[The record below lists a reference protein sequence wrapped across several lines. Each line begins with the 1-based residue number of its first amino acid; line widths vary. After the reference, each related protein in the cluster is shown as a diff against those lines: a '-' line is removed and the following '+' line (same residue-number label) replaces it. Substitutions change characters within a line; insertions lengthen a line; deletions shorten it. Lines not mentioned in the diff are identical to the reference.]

1 MVCQTYAPYRGFSID
16 VQVTTGKTLC
26 LHNVGRR
33 YKVSWTISSSSQP
46 VQKVASF
53 PEQLEF
59 ISEQDAF
66 RYAEKRAHTFI
77 DCMHSGNAVEHTVYG
92 TVHGPFADI
101 SAHAT
106 PKP

>member
-1 MVCQTYAPYRGFSID
+1 MACQSYAPYRGFKID

-33 YKVSWTISSSSQP
+33 YRVSWAISSSSLP
-46 VQKVASF
+46 AQKVASF

-77 DCMHSGNAVEHTVYG
+77 DCMHSGN
-92 TVHGPFADI
+92 
-101 SAHAT
+101 SAIHSLRDGAGGREGV
-106 PKP
+106 PRP

>member
-1 MVCQTYAPYRGFSID
+1 MACQSYAPYRGFGID

-33 YKVSWTISSSSQP
+33 YKVSWTISSSNQP

-59 ISEQDAF
+59 LSEQDAF
-66 RYAEKRAHTFI
+66 RYAEKRAQTFI
-77 DCMHSGNAVEHTVYG
+77 DCMLSGNSAISSGRDMGVGAVRTEAPRV
-92 TVHGPFADI
+92 
-101 SAHAT
+101 
-106 PKP
+106 

>member
-1 MVCQTYAPYRGFSID
+1 MACQSYAPYRGFKID

-33 YKVSWTISSSSQP
+33 YRVSWTISACSQP
-46 VQKVASF
+46 AQKVASF

-77 DCMHSGNAVEHTVYG
+77 DCMHSEDSAVYSVRDVGRGREE
-92 TVHGPFADI
+92 GPRV
-101 SAHAT
+101 
-106 PKP
+106 